1 MNVLAA
7 FDENQRKVLSE
18 GREYPEFR
26 SGYAM
31 SVEFYVQGTS
41 GRTQV
46 FKGLCIAKSNK
57 GVHSSF
63 TLRKLSVH
71 DVYVERTFCLY
82 WPSIK
87 SISVER
93 KGKVRRAKLY
103 YIRALAGKATRIRKE
118 YRDVK

>member
-1 MNVLAA
+1 MGILAKFNEA
-7 FDENQRKVLSE
+7 QRKALSE
-18 GREYPEFR
+18 GRNYPEFR
-26 SGYAM
+26 AGYTM

-46 FKGLCIAKSNK
+46 FKGLCIGKSNK

-71 DVYVERTFCLY
+71 DVYVERTFRLY

-93 KGKVRRAKLY
+93 EGKVRRAKLY
-103 YIRALAGKATRIRKE
+103 YIRALTGKATRIRKE
-118 YRDVK
+118 YRS